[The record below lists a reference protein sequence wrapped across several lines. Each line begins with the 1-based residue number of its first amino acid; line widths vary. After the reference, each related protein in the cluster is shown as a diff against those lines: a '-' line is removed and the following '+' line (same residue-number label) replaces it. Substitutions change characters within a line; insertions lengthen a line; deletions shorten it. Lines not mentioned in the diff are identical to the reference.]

1 MIFATSYWLSLQVGK
16 YVHVLSMN
24 ILWNS
29 GGISGIDYSKDNSGT
44 FWRYIPNEYFLAIY
58 YCTGEMDKLWRIETS
73 CYVTNAT
80 FCDRRICDEMRR
92 RRTSQ
97 IIVAFGHFCDH
108 LWLRQ
113 FKSFWPV
120 LFLVVFDFALSTQS
134 QWKILKKLYQH
145 AAISMSHTR
154 RHCDRRIVDGAS
166 KFPCNFIHFPTNY
179 VRFLWLLTEYILSIR
194 RRCPSGRRPAPGDL
208 ADERTPFISISCP
221 PYQRGNQPD

>member
-1 MIFATSYWLSLQVGK
+1 MCMSWAWTFRRDI
-16 YVHVLSMN
+16 
-24 ILWNS
+24 WNRL
-29 GGISGIDYSKDNSGT
+29 GYSKDNSGT
-44 FWRYIPNEYFLAIY
+44 FWRYIANEYFLAIY

-154 RHCDRRIVDGAS
+154 RHCDRRIVDGDRM
-166 KFPCNFIHFPTNY
+166 FQQLI
-179 VRFLWLLTEYILSIR
+179 ILIQLSQQHN
-194 RRCPSGRRPAPGDL
+194 
-208 ADERTPFISISCP
+208 ADTSTLFISLKNFNYEVLFANNFSSKV
-221 PYQRGNQPD
+221 Y